1 MGGASRA
8 LLVGLRIWQLICSV
22 IVLGILASF
31 LHRVSNAGATRDG
44 RIIYSIITASIS
56 TVFSIVF
63 IAPFLYAFL
72 AFPADFALFVM
83 WLVVFC
89 LLITRTGIHTCS
101 ASWYYDYWGYYW
113 GGWWRRPSFIA
124 GTDGCGQWR
133 TVLAFSFMAMFAF
146 LVSTILGAYVVS
158 KYWHGN
164 KHDRTAGTTSLV
176 SNPQTSQIGGPTQ
189 VGPPGQTGG
198 VVNTGP
204 GGAPGTGQPGTYTT
218 TGQTGTYV

>member
-89 LLITRTGIHTCS
+89 LLITVRIFAGGLCRTESKLTSCAQRTGIHTCS

-146 LVSTILGAYVVS
+146 LVSTILVS
-158 KYWHGN
+158 ADHRCPAN
-164 KHDRTAGTTSLV
+164 
-176 SNPQTSQIGGPTQ
+176 
-189 VGPPGQTGG
+189 
-198 VVNTGP
+198 
-204 GGAPGTGQPGTYTT
+204 
-218 TGQTGTYV
+218 